1 MLILFE
7 KVHIKTYIDED
18 DIRFIRELGIL
29 VDILDRNTLRDNVS
43 IFNLSQLHICPTIT
57 INLDSPS

>member
-29 VDILDRNTLRDNVS
+29 VDILNRNTLRDNVS
-43 IFNLSQLHICPTIT
+43 IFNLSQLHICLTIT